1 MVSASEASLP
11 FGHLEYAL
19 QRLDQYYHLK
29 AQLLEARAAA
39 AAEEEEEEEA
49 RACGAEPCTADA

>member
-1 MVSASEASLP
+1 MSASEASLP

-29 AQLLEARAAA
+29 AQLLAARAAA
-39 AAEEEEEEEA
+39 AAEEDAEEEA
-49 RACGAEPCTADA
+49 RVCAAEPCTAEA